1 MRLYHEDRG
10 VSLCGDVDD
19 SQALFVYRVNICP
32 VLFQKNSQ
40 IYVSSEDCIMHACEP
55 FVIFSVQPLP
65 FAFWCVP
72 LWVFEGVLVVFFEK
86 VLQGFVVVIVGGD
99 VEDCGILVVDD
110 AIDAF
115 DIGPEEL
122 SGVFLVE
129 ALDCLEQLL
138 THLILYQLSPK
149 INFIPHSEP

>member
-1 MRLYHEDRG
+1 MYDG
-10 VSLCGDVDD
+10 
-19 SQALFVYRVNICP
+19 QALFVDSVDICP

-55 FVIFSVQPLP
+55 FVIFSVQPLS

-72 LWVFEGVLVVFFEK
+72 LWFFEGVLIVFFEK
-86 VLQGFVVVIVGGD
+86 VLQSFVVVIVCGD
-99 VEDCGILVVDD
+99 VEDCGILVIDD
-110 AIDAF
+110 GIDAF

-129 ALDCLEQLL
+129 ALDCFEQLF

-149 INFIPHSEP
+149 INIIPHS